1 MTSYIFK
8 DDCNERICQLR
19 LLQERMD
26 ADSLMADVMPSYIL
40 KEIRRDKR
48 FARLHAGEHWLVE
61 ELNKEVE
68 YTLDL
73 LVETYKV
80 HYPYI

>member
-19 LLQERMD
+19 LLQGLMN
-26 ADSLMADVMPSYIL
+26 ADSPMADVMPSYVL
-40 KEIRRDKR
+40 REIRADKR
-48 FARLHAGEHWLVE
+48 FARLHEGEHWLVK
-61 ELNKEVE
+61 ELDKEVE

>member
-8 DDCNERICQLR
+8 DDCNERIRQLR
-19 LLQERMD
+19 LLQDLMD
-26 ADSLMADVMPSYIL
+26 ADSPMADVMPSYIL
-40 KEIRRDKR
+40 KEIRRDKE
-48 FARLHAGEHWLVE
+48 FARLHAGEHWLVD

-73 LVETYKV
+73 LVKTYHV
-80 HYPYI
+80 SYPYI